1 MKGRA
6 VVVSVVATCALLVT
20 PLSALARLGGGAVS
34 ALHPAALPAQ
44 PATDATED
52 SDNTDG
58 TDATTTSPADSA
70 VRATYT
76 GTVDL
81 ADSAHTDL
89 TATRRGLFSHVPVGG
104 LSGMDCDPGTGTTG
118 TTTGMTTHC
127 LALSD
132 DRGQHGPV
140 RAYPLD
146 LTLDPATTNPMTTT
160 PTTTEPNP
168 TTTTPTTTKP
178 NPDPIPASTTLTH
191 VTVGAP
197 LVLTD
202 SDGTPYRPGTVDPE
216 SIRLTPDGMVWSS
229 EGDESLGAPAA
240 VTAADSTGRARFT
253 YRLPDHHRLRPNA
266 GYEALAVRGDRTFVL
281 TEAPL
286 RQDALN
292 RLTVYDATTGVPTAE
307 YPYPLSPVTGP
318 AAGATT
324 GASEMIAAPDGSL
337 LTLERGW
344 RKDLGN
350 VATLYRI
357 TLDGA
362 SDVLG
367 ADRIPDAA
375 RPVHKQ
381 KLLDLGAVVGTR
393 NLDNVESLA
402 WAGNTLL
409 IGTDDNFSGD
419 QRSLIHTVTVTGV
432 GQ

>member
-1 MKGRA
+1 MKSRA
-6 VVVSVVATCALLVT
+6 AVVSVVATCALLVT
-20 PLSALARLGGGAVS
+20 PLSALARLGAGAVS
-34 ALHPAALPAQ
+34 ALHPATLPAQ
-44 PATDATED
+44 PATDAA
-52 SDNTDG
+52 G
-58 TDATTTSPADSA
+58 PATTSPVDSP

-81 ADSAHTDL
+81 ADPAHTDL
-89 TATRRGLFSHVPVGG
+89 TATRRGLLARVPVGG
-104 LSGMDCDPGTGTTG
+104 LSGMDCEPGITAGATTA
-118 TTTGMTTHC
+118 TMPTVRC

-132 DRGQHGPV
+132 DRGQRGPV

-146 LTLDPATTNPMTTT
+146 VTLGTA
-160 PTTTEPNP
+160 PTAP
-168 TTTTPTTTKP
+168 TSTSP
-178 NPDPIPASTTLTH
+178 TTLTN
-191 VTVGAP
+191 VTAGAP

-202 SDGTPYRPGTVDPE
+202 TGGAPYRPGTVDPE

-229 EGDESLGAPAA
+229 EGDESLGAPAT

-253 YRLPDHHRLRPNA
+253 YRLPDYHRLRPNA

-286 RQDALN
+286 QQDALN
-292 RLTVYDATTGVPTAE
+292 RLTVYDATTGTPTAE
-307 YPYPLSPVTGP
+307 YAYPLSKAVDP
-318 AAGATT
+318 AAGVTT

-344 RKDLGN
+344 RKDVGN
-350 VATLYRI
+350 VVTLYRI

-381 KLLDLGAVVGTR
+381 RLLDLGAVVGAR
-393 NLDNVESLA
+393 NVDNAESLA
-402 WAGNTLL
+402 WVGDTLL
-409 IGTDDNFSGD
+409 IGTDDNFSAG

-432 GQ
+432 GE

>member
-6 VVVSVVATCALLVT
+6 AVVSVVATCALLVT
-20 PLSALARLGGGAVS
+20 PLSALARLGAGTVS

-52 SDNTDG
+52 PDATDG
-58 TDATTTSPADSA
+58 ADGTAATDATDATTADPADSP
-70 VRATYT
+70 VRAIYT

-81 ADSAHTDL
+81 ADPAHTDL
-89 TATRRGLFSHVPVGG
+89 TATRRGLFGRVPVGG
-104 LSGMDCDPGTGTTG
+104 LSGMDCVPATGT
-118 TTTGMTTHC
+118 TTHC

-132 DRGQHGPV
+132 DRGQRGPV

-146 LTLDPATTNPMTTT
+146 LTLGSTTNPN
-160 PTTTEPNP
+160 PTNPNP
-168 TTTTPTTTKP
+168 TS
-178 NPDPIPASTTLTH
+178 PDPTSPDPTSPVTTTLTG
-191 VTVGAP
+191 VTVQQP

-202 SDGTPYRPGTVDPE
+202 SDGTPYRSGTVDPE

-229 EGDESLGAPAA
+229 EGDESLGAPAT
-240 VTAADSTGRARFT
+240 VTAADPAGRARFT

-286 RQDALN
+286 QQDALN

-307 YPYPLSPVTGP
+307 YAYPLSPVDGP
-318 AAGATT
+318 AADVTT

-344 RKDLGN
+344 RRDLGN

-381 KLLDLGAVVGTR
+381 KLLDLGAVVGPR
-393 NLDNVESLA
+393 DVDNAESLA
-402 WAGNTLL
+402 WAGDTLL
-409 IGTDDNFSGD
+409 IGTDDNFSAG

>member
-58 TDATTTSPADSA
+58 TDATTAHPADSP

-81 ADSAHTDL
+81 ADPAHTDL
-89 TATRRGLFSHVPVGG
+89 TATRRGLFGRVPVGG

-118 TTTGMTTHC
+118 TMTGTGTTTHC

-140 RAYPLD
+140 RVYPLD
-146 LTLDPATTNPMTTT
+146 LTLDSTTNPTTSRT
-160 PTTTEPNP
+160 ITNP
-168 TTTTPTTTKP
+168 TTT
-178 NPDPIPASTTLTH
+178 LTR

-307 YPYPLSPVTGP
+307 YAYPLSPVDGP
-318 AAGATT
+318 AAGVTT

-350 VATLYRI
+350 VATLFRI